1 MAAALAQALLPAGE
15 PACGVHVAPEAGDPM
30 TTIAAAVAH
39 IDKMTADLSQ
49 SDEAI
54 VALVIEN
61 AKLRAQVAELK
72 AIMLLRELR

>member
-1 MAAALAQALLPAGE
+1 
-15 PACGVHVAPEAGDPM
+15 M

-39 IDKMTADLSQ
+39 IDKMQTDLNQ

>member
-1 MAAALAQALLPAGE
+1 
-15 PACGVHVAPEAGDPM
+15 M